1 VEPQLLISGIQKSFG
16 TTRVLDDIHA
26 SIAAG
31 EFITLLGPSGCG
43 KTTLLRILAGL
54 ETADAGSIT
63 LDGSNLLPLPANRRP
78 VNMVF
83 QNYALF
89 PHLNVFDNIAF
100 GLRIRRFADS
110 DVESRVNAALAMLQL
125 EQLSQRR
132 THQLSGGQKQRVALA
147 RALVNEPALLLLD
160 EPLSA
165 LDAKL
170 RAEVRV
176 ELRQLQRRIGRTF
189 ILVTHDQD
197 EAMTVSD
204 RIFVMNRGKIEQA
217 GTPGDVYDHPATR
230 FVAEFLGA
238 ANLIDARRTEHGV
251 ETALGELKLA
261 QRPTWERGTLAI
273 RPERIRLSTDERAAN
288 RLRLRGK
295 DLIYRGDHFDVFLEP
310 GNLRMW
316 CDPTTK
322 LRAGEEI
329 WIELPPE
336 HIEVLSD

>member
-1 VEPQLLISGIQKSFG
+1 MTPQLHVAGVCKSFG
-16 TTRVLDDIHA
+16 DTRVLDDIHA
-26 SIAAG
+26 SIARG
-31 EFITLLGPSGCG
+31 EFVTLLGPSGCG

-63 LDGSNLLPLPANRRP
+63 LDGVDLLPLPANQRP
-78 VNMVF
+78 INMVF

-89 PHLNVFDNIAF
+89 PHLDVFDNVAF
-100 GLRIRRFADS
+100 GLRIRRMNNG
-110 DVESRVNAALAMLQL
+110 DVAARVRSALEMLQL
-125 EQLSQRR
+125 TPLAQRR

-176 ELRQLQRRIGRTF
+176 ELRQLQRRLGRTF
-189 ILVTHDQD
+189 VLVTHDQD

-204 RIFVMNRGKIEQA
+204 RILVMNRGKIEQA
-217 GTPGDVYDHPATR
+217 GSPSEVYDRPASR

-238 ANLIDARRTEHGV
+238 ANLIEGRRTQNGV
-251 ETALGELKLA
+251 ETALGEFTLN
-261 QRPTWERGTLAI
+261 QRPSWERGTLAI
-273 RPERIRLSTDERAAN
+273 RPERIRLSTDAHAAN

-295 DLIYRGDHFDVFLEP
+295 DIIYRGDHFDVFLEP

-316 CDPTTK
+316 CDPSSA

-336 HIEVLSD
+336 HLQVLRD